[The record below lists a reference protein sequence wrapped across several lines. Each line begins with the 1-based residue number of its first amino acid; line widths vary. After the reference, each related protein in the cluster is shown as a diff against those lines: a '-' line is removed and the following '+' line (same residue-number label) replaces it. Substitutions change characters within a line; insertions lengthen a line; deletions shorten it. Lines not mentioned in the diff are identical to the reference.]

1 MAVDAPSRFKEW
13 FNSLN
18 PETENL
24 PLEWKALKDLPFQK
38 LLVLR
43 CLRPDRISI
52 ALVNF
57 IKKVLPDGEAFT
69 ELD

>member
-1 MAVDAPSRFKEW
+1 
-13 FNSLN
+13 LT

-24 PLEWKALKDLPFQK
+24 PLEWKGLKDLPFQK

-52 ALVNF
+52 ALNKF
-57 IKKVLPDGEAFT
+57 IRKVLPEGDSFVDMDNSTPFSG
-69 ELD
+69 